1 MTYQE
6 LKQKMTSHKS
16 AKPALSVRMLVFISI
31 FLACLLAGP
40 AFLVRAQSEKTVLF
54 ISSYS
59 ESFVSVPDQ
68 IDGIQSVFIEEKI
81 NLEIEYM
88 DTKRLDTVEN
98 KQVFYQS
105 LKFKLA
111 NLPPYDAVIV
121 GDDNALQFAM
131 DYQTELFPQIPIIF
145 LGVNDETRAKQAA
158 ADPFI
163 TGIVERISIKETL
176 EIARVFNPQATRVVG
191 IADETLTG
199 QGNRQQFE
207 SFRQD
212 FPELAFITL
221 NTPDYSFEELGTK
234 LEKLGDES
242 ILLFLDMNPDK
253 NGAYMDFEKAAAFL
267 NQHTQIPVY
276 RASVGGVGDGL
287 MGGKMVD
294 YQALGKTAAEL
305 VSDIFAGTPVES
317 IALLEETPYYYIFD
331 YTLIQKYQIPDQLI
345 PIDAVLI
352 NKTEHPLD
360 KYRNLFLATAI
371 ILIFLTLV
379 TLLLIY
385 DNLKRR
391 SIQKALEFSNA
402 ELKITY
408 NELEAVEGA
417 LRRQYDLMEE
427 HDREV
432 GELNQK
438 FELAIEGTNSAV
450 WEVDL
455 TSNEVHFAGNC
466 SRIVNK
472 TISNRL
478 NVHDWM
484 EAVLEASHRE
494 HLLAE
499 VRNYLQG
506 KSAQIN
512 IQVRTNGADQHQK
525 WLLIRGKGVKSET
538 GNFSKLHGILLDNTK
553 FKTQEEQIR
562 YLARHDFL
570 TQLPNRMS
578 FLVQLE
584 KELQAGHTG
593 AVLLLDIDNFK
604 SINDT
609 LGHLYGDELL
619 KQIAGRLLSICDDN
633 MMVGRL
639 GGDEFL
645 ILIANKCQQA
655 DIEAY
660 ANKILTA
667 FNEAFILDS
676 REVFV
681 SISMGIS
688 CYPYDSRAIDQLIM
702 NADTAMYEVKNRG
715 KNHYMYYHHGLKK
728 EMKRK
733 VEIEMMLRAALKSD
747 GFKLVYQPQVDLH
760 SGGILGFEALLRLKE
775 NCLGPD
781 QFIPVAEETGLI
793 SEIGRWV
800 AQEVVAQIVR
810 WRNKGLA
817 EKPVAINF
825 SNRQLRDKDYIA
837 YITTLLQQ
845 HHVDPQFIEIEI
857 TESILMENDYQT
869 DQFLKELKNAGL
881 SVALDDFGT
890 GYSSLNCLTYLPVNK
905 IKLDKSISD
914 QFLQGNRIKVIDSLI
929 LLAHSLNLKI
939 MAEGIEEW
947 EKVGILKNSRCD
959 AIQGYVF
966 SKPLDADEIE
976 MIYNHNLMKREG
988 EQSETY

>member
-1 MTYQE
+1 MTDRE
-6 LKQKMTSHKS
+6 SNQKMTRKISR
-16 AKPALSVRMLVFISI
+16 KPVLMVSFLIAIII
-31 FLACLLAGP
+31 FLGSTFFVQAEEAK
-40 AFLVRAQSEKTVLF
+40 SVLF

-68 IDGIQSVFIEEKI
+68 IAGVQSVFNEKKI

-88 DTKRLDTVEN
+88 DTKRLDTPEN
-98 KQVFYQS
+98 KQAFYQS
-105 LKFKLA
+105 LKFKSA

-121 GDDNALQFAM
+121 GDDNALQFVM
-131 DYQTELFPQIPIIF
+131 DYQAELFPQTPIVF
-145 LGVNDETRAKQAA
+145 LGVNDETRAKLAA
-158 ADPFI
+158 ADPYI
-163 TGIVERISIKETL
+163 TGIIERISIKETL
-176 EIARVFNPQATRVVG
+176 DIARVFNPQATRVVG

-207 SFRQD
+207 SFRKD
-212 FPELAFITL
+212 FPELNFTIL
-221 NTPDYSFEELGTK
+221 NTPNYSFAELGAE
-234 LEKLGDES
+234 LEKLGNDT

-253 NGAYMDFEKAAAFL
+253 NGVYMEFEKAADFL
-267 NQHTQIPVY
+267 NQHARIPVY

-305 VSDIFAGTPVES
+305 VSDIFAGTPIES
-317 IALLEETPYYYIFD
+317 IDLIEETPFYYIFD
-331 YTLIQKYQIPDQLI
+331 YALIKKYKIPDQLI
-345 PIDAVLI
+345 PSGAVLI

-360 KYRNLFLATAI
+360 KYRNLILTTAI
-371 ILIFLTLV
+371 ILIALTLV

-391 SIQKALEFSNA
+391 SMQKSLEAGNA
-402 ELKITY
+402 ELKSTY
-408 NELEAVEGA
+408 DELEAVEGA
-417 LRRQYDLMEE
+417 LRRQYDVMEE

-455 TSNEVHFAGNC
+455 YSQELHFAGDC

-472 TISNRL
+472 AVGNCA

-484 EAVLEASHRE
+484 ESVLETSHRE
-494 HLLAE
+494 RLIAE
-499 VRNYLQG
+499 VRNYLVG

-512 IQVRTNGADQHQK
+512 IQVLTTGVDQQQ
-525 WLLIRGKGVKSET
+525 WLLIRGKGIKSEA
-538 GNFSKLHGILLDNTK
+538 GSFCKLHGILFDNTK
-553 FKTQEEQIR
+553 FKAQEEQIR
-562 YLARHDFL
+562 HLARHDFL
-570 TQLPNRMS
+570 TKLPNRMS

-584 KELQAGHTG
+584 KELQSGHAG
-593 AVLLLDIDNFK
+593 AVLLLDVDNFK

-619 KQIAGRLLSICDDN
+619 KQIASRLLSIADNN
-633 MMVGRL
+633 MMIGRL

-645 ILIANKCQQA
+645 ILIPDKYHQVDVENDANR
-655 DIEAY
+655 
-660 ANKILTA
+660 ILSA
-667 FNEAFILDS
+667 FDEAFRLDN

-688 CYPYDSRAIDQLIM
+688 CYPDDSSAIDQLIM

-715 KNHYMYYHHGLKK
+715 KNHYMYYHHDLKK
-728 EMKRK
+728 EMNRK
-733 VEIEMMLRAALKSD
+733 IEIEAMLRSALKGD
-747 GFKLVYQPQVDLH
+747 GFKLVYQPQVDLC
-760 SGGILGFEALLRLKE
+760 SGGIIGFEALLRLKD
-775 NCLGPD
+775 NSFGPD
-781 QFIPVAEETGLI
+781 KFIPVAEETGLI
-793 SEIGRWV
+793 NEIGRWV
-800 AQEVVAQIVR
+800 AQEAVEQIVR
-810 WRNKGLA
+810 WRNQGLA

-825 SNRQLRDKDYIA
+825 SNRQLRDKDYVSHLTA
-837 YITTLLQQ
+837 LLKKHQL
-845 HHVDPQFIEIEI
+845 DPQFIEIEI
-857 TESILMENDYQT
+857 TESILMENDCKT
-869 DQFLKELKNAGL
+869 DQFLIAIKEASL
-881 SVALDDFGT
+881 SLALDDFGT

-905 IKLDKSISD
+905 IKMDKSISD
-914 QFLQGNRIKVIDSLI
+914 QFLQGDRIKVIESLI

-947 EKVGILKNSRCD
+947 EKVRILKNSDCD

-966 SKPLDADEIE
+966 SKPLDPDEIE
-976 MIYNHNLMKREG
+976 MIYNQNLIEMQPDFKARENG
-988 EQSETY
+988 CLD

>member
-1 MTYQE
+1 MT
-6 LKQKMTSHKS
+6 TRAKS
-16 AKPALSVRMLVFISI
+16 KNTQDKTIKSGLMVKLLIFLSVFLFTMLITN
-31 FLACLLAGP
+31 LCLGP
-40 AFLVRAQSEKTVLF
+40 AVLVRAQAEKTVLF

-68 IDGIQSVFIEEKI
+68 IAGVQSVFNEQKI

-88 DTKRLDTVEN
+88 DTKRLDTPEN
-98 KQVFYQS
+98 KQIFYQS

-121 GDDNALQFAM
+121 GDDNALQFIS
-131 DYQTELFPQIPIIF
+131 DYQAELFPQIPIVF
-145 LGVNDETRAKQAA
+145 LGVNDETRARQAA
-158 ADPFI
+158 VDPYI
-163 TGIVERISIKETL
+163 TGIIERISIKETL
-176 EIARVFNPQATRVVG
+176 EIARLFNPQATRVVG

-199 QGNRQQFE
+199 QGNRRQFE

-212 FPELAFITL
+212 FPELTFTTL
-221 NTPDYSFEELGTK
+221 NTPDYSFAELGAE
-234 LEKLGDES
+234 LEQLGDET

-253 NGAYMDFEKAAAFL
+253 YGEYMEFEKAAAFL
-267 NQHTQIPVY
+267 YQHTQIPVY
-276 RASVGGVGDGL
+276 RASVGGVGEGL

-305 VSDIFAGTPVES
+305 VVDIFNGTPVES
-317 IALLEETPYYYIFD
+317 IALIAETPYYYIFD
-331 YTLIQKYQIPDQLI
+331 YALIQQYQIPDQLI
-345 PIDAVLI
+345 PADAVLI

-360 KYRNLFLATAI
+360 KYRNLILATAI
-371 ILIFLTLV
+371 VLIALTLV

-417 LRRQYDLMEE
+417 LRRQYDMMEE

-455 TSNEVHFAGNC
+455 TSKTVHFAGDC
-466 SRIVNK
+466 SRIINK
-472 TISNRL
+472 AVSNHS
-478 NVHDWM
+478 NVHYWM
-484 EAVLEASHRE
+484 DLVLESSHRE
-494 HLLAE
+494 RLIAE

-506 KSAQIN
+506 KSTQIN
-512 IQVRTNGADQHQK
+512 IQVLTAGPEPHQK
-525 WLLIRGKGVKSET
+525 WLLIRGKGIKSEA
-538 GNFSKLHGILLDNTK
+538 GSFCKLHGILLDNTK
-553 FKTQEEQIR
+553 FKVQEEQIR
-562 YLARHDFL
+562 HLARHDFL

-584 KELQAGHTG
+584 KELEAGRSG

-619 KQIAGRLLSICDDN
+619 KQIAGRLLALADDK

-645 ILIANKCQQA
+645 ILIPEKCHQA
-655 DIEAY
+655 ELESD

-667 FNEAFILDS
+667 FDTAFILDN

-688 CYPYDSRAIDQLIM
+688 CYPRDSSAIDQLIM

-715 KNHYMYYHHGLKK
+715 KNHFMYYHHELKT
-728 EMKRK
+728 EMNRK
-733 VEIEMMLRAALKSD
+733 IEIEMMLRAALKSD
-747 GFKLVYQPQVDLH
+747 GFKLVYQPQVDLR
-760 SGGILGFEALLRLKE
+760 SGRISGFEALIRLKE
-775 NCLGPD
+775 HSLGPD

-800 AQEVVAQIVR
+800 AREAVAQIVR
-810 WRNKGLA
+810 WRDQGLA

-825 SNRQLRDKDYIA
+825 SNRQLRDKDYVSH
-837 YITTLLQQ
+837 ITALLQQ
-845 HHVDPQFIEIEI
+845 HHVEPRFIEIEI
-857 TESILMENDYQT
+857 TESILMENDFQT
-869 DQFLKELKNAGL
+869 DQFLKALKDAGL

-914 QFLQGNRIKVIDSLI
+914 QFLQGHRIKVIESLI

-947 EKVGILKNSRCD
+947 EKVAVLKNSDCD
-959 AIQGYVF
+959 GIQGYVF
-966 SKPLDADEIE
+966 SKPLEPAEIAA
-976 MIYNHNLMKREG
+976 IYNHNLLTEP
-988 EQSETY
+988 QQ